1 MSSNNVQ
8 LKFKLDKKTRTD
20 SYGSFTLE
28 PLERGAGITVGN
40 AMRRVLLTSIPGVAV
55 NALKIDGVL
64 HEYATL
70 KGVKEDVSDL
80 IQNLKQVR
88 FKLTDPK
95 PDKIQLS
102 FNGKGVFTAKDIDKA
117 SDQYEVM
124 NTDLYIATLDNSA
137 SFTIELQLTVG
148 KGYVD
153 ADSHQ
158 RIDSP
163 IGMIFIDSIFNPV
176 KQVSYDVKSV
186 SSAKDSMEKLN
197 LMVTTDGTI
206 SAENSVSFASKILSD
221 YFAMFQISDD
231 EPILEIAEDIDE
243 ESLRIRELLH
253 RSIDEMELSVRS
265 HNCLKAAGI
274 NTIMDLVSKEESQ
287 MLKYKNFGRKSLSEL
302 IEKLDEMELS
312 FGMDVEKYIIV
323 VEE

>member
-88 FKLTDPK
+88 FKLNDPK
-95 PDKIQLS
+95 PEKIQLS

-176 KQVSYDVKSV
+176 KQVSYDVKPV

-197 LMVTTDGTI
+197 LIVTTDGTI
-206 SAENSVSFASKILSD
+206 SAENSVSFASRILSD

-274 NTIMDLVSKEESQ
+274 NTIMDLVSKEENQ

>member
-176 KQVSYDVKSV
+176 KQVSYDVKPV

-197 LMVTTDGTI
+197 LIVTTDGTI
-206 SAENSVSFASKILSD
+206 SAENSVSFASRILSD

-243 ESLRIRELLH
+243 ESFRIRELLH

-274 NTIMDLVSKEESQ
+274 NTIMDLVSKEENQ

>member
-1 MSSNNVQ
+1 MASNNGE
-8 LKFKLDKKTRTD
+8 LKFKVDKKSRTD
-20 SYGSFTLE
+20 EFGRFSLE
-28 PLERGAGITVGN
+28 PLERGNGITVGN
-40 AMRRVLLTSIPGVAV
+40 AMRRVLMTSIPGSAINSV
-55 NALKIDGVL
+55 KIDGVL

-70 KGVKEDVSDL
+70 EGVTEDVSDI

-102 FNGKGVFTAKDIDKA
+102 FSGKGQFTAKDIDGA
-117 SDQYEVM
+117 SQQYKVM
-124 NTDLYIATLDNSA
+124 NPDFPIATMNDKAN
-137 SFTIELQLTVG
+137 FTIELQLSVG

-163 IGMIFIDSIFNPV
+163 IGIIYIDSIFNPV
-176 KQVSYDVKSV
+176 SRVTYDVEPV
-186 SSAKDSMEKLN
+186 SSAKDSLERLILN
-197 LMVTTDGTI
+197 VRTDATI
-206 SAENSVSFASKILSD
+206 TPENSVSFAARALTE
-221 YFAMFQISDD
+221 YFNMFKISDE
-231 EPILEIAEDIDE
+231 EPILEVAEDIDE
-243 ESLRIRELLH
+243 EALHIREVLQ

-274 NTIMDLVSKEESQ
+274 DTIIDLVSKKENA

-312 FGMDVEKYIIV
+312 FGMDVGKYML
-323 VEE
+323 ETPA

>member
-176 KQVSYDVKSV
+176 KQVSYDVKPV

-197 LMVTTDGTI
+197 LIVTTDGTI
-206 SAENSVSFASKILSD
+206 SAENSVSFASRILSD

-274 NTIMDLVSKEESQ
+274 NTIMDLVSKEENQ

-312 FGMDVEKYIIV
+312 FGMDVDKYIIV

>member
-163 IGMIFIDSIFNPV
+163 IGMIYIDSIFNPV
-176 KQVSYDVKSV
+176 KQVSYDVKPV

-197 LMVTTDGTI
+197 LIVTTDGTI
-206 SAENSVSFASKILSD
+206 SAENSVSFASRILSD

-274 NTIMDLVSKEESQ
+274 NTIMDLVSKEENQ

>member
-1 MSSNNVQ
+1 MASNNGE
-8 LKFKLDKKTRTD
+8 LKFKVDKKSRTD
-20 SYGSFTLE
+20 EFGRFTLE
-28 PLERGAGITVGN
+28 PLERGTGITVGN
-40 AMRRVLLTSIPGVAV
+40 AMRRVLMTSIPGSAINSV
-55 NALKIDGVL
+55 KIDGVL

-70 KGVKEDVSDL
+70 EGVTEDVSDI

-102 FNGKGVFTAKDIDKA
+102 FSGKGQFTAKDIDGA
-117 SDQYEVM
+117 SQQYKVM
-124 NTDLYIATLDNSA
+124 NPDLSIATMNDKAN
-137 SFTIELQLTVG
+137 FTIALQLSVG

-163 IGMIFIDSIFNPV
+163 IGTVYIDSIFNPV
-176 KQVSYDVKSV
+176 SRVTYDVEPV
-186 SSAKDSMEKLN
+186 SSAKDSLERLI
-197 LMVTTDGTI
+197 LDVHTDGTI
-206 SAENSVSFASKILSD
+206 TPENSVSFAARALTE
-221 YFAMFQISDD
+221 YFNMFKISDE
-231 EPILEIAEDIDE
+231 EPILEVAEEIDE
-243 ESLRIRELLH
+243 EALHIREVLQ

-274 NTIMDLVSKEESQ
+274 DTIIDLVSKEENA

-312 FGMDVEKYIIV
+312 FGMDVGKYML
-323 VEE
+323 ETDA

>member
-88 FKLTDPK
+88 FKLNDPK
-95 PDKIQLS
+95 PEKIQLS

-117 SDQYEVM
+117 SNQYEVM

-158 RIDSP
+158 RIDAP

-176 KQVSYDVKSV
+176 KQVSYDVKPV

-197 LMVTTDGTI
+197 LIVTTDGTI
-206 SAENSVSFASKILSD
+206 SAENSVSFASRILSD

-274 NTIMDLVSKEESQ
+274 NTIMDLVSKEENQ

>member
-176 KQVSYDVKSV
+176 KQVSYDVKPV

-197 LMVTTDGTI
+197 LIVTTDGTI
-206 SAENSVSFASKILSD
+206 SAENSVSFASRILSD

-274 NTIMDLVSKEESQ
+274 NTIMDLVSKEENQ
-287 MLKYKNFGRKSLSEL
+287 MLKYKNFGRKSLTEL

>member
-176 KQVSYDVKSV
+176 KKVSYDVKPV

-197 LMVTTDGTI
+197 LIVTTDGTI
-206 SAENSVSFASKILSD
+206 SAENSVSFASRILSD

-274 NTIMDLVSKEESQ
+274 NTIMDLVSKEENQ
-287 MLKYKNFGRKSLSEL
+287 MLKYKNFGRKSLTEL
-302 IEKLDEMELS
+302 VEKLGQLGLS
-312 FGMDVEKYIIV
+312 FGMDISELM
-323 VEE
+323 ESE

>member
-176 KQVSYDVKSV
+176 KQVSYDVKPV

-197 LMVTTDGTI
+197 LIVTTDGTI
-206 SAENSVSFASKILSD
+206 SAENSVSFASRILSD

-274 NTIMDLVSKEESQ
+274 NTIMDLVSKEENQ

-302 IEKLDEMELS
+302 IEILDEMELS

>member
-176 KQVSYDVKSV
+176 KQVSYDVKPV

-197 LMVTTDGTI
+197 LIVTTDGTI
-206 SAENSVSFASKILSD
+206 SAENSVSFASRILSD
-221 YFAMFQISDD
+221 YFAKFQISDD

-274 NTIMDLVSKEESQ
+274 NTIMDLVSKEENQ

>member
-176 KQVSYDVKSV
+176 KQVSYDVKPV

-197 LMVTTDGTI
+197 LIVTTDGTI
-206 SAENSVSFASKILSD
+206 SAENSVSFASRILSD

-274 NTIMDLVSKEESQ
+274 NTIMDLVSKEENQ

>member
-176 KQVSYDVKSV
+176 KQVSYDVKPV

-197 LMVTTDGTI
+197 LIVTTDGTI
-206 SAENSVSFASKILSD
+206 SAENSVSFASRILSD

-231 EPILEIAEDIDE
+231 EPVLEIAEDIDE

-274 NTIMDLVSKEESQ
+274 NTIMDLVSKEENQ

>member
-1 MSSNNVQ
+1 
-8 LKFKLDKKTRTD
+8 
-20 SYGSFTLE
+20 
-28 PLERGAGITVGN
+28 
-40 AMRRVLLTSIPGVAV
+40 
-55 NALKIDGVL
+55 
-64 HEYATL
+64 
-70 KGVKEDVSDL
+70 
-80 IQNLKQVR
+80 
-88 FKLTDPK
+88 
-95 PDKIQLS
+95 
-102 FNGKGVFTAKDIDKA
+102 
-117 SDQYEVM
+117 M

-158 RIDSP
+158 RIDAP

-176 KQVSYDVKSV
+176 KQVSYDVKPV

-197 LMVTTDGTI
+197 LIVTTDGTI
-206 SAENSVSFASKILSD
+206 SAENSVSFASRILSD

>member
-163 IGMIFIDSIFNPV
+163 IGMIFIDSIFNPF
-176 KQVSYDVKSV
+176 KQVSYDVKPV

-197 LMVTTDGTI
+197 LIVTTDGTI
-206 SAENSVSFASKILSD
+206 SAENSVSFASRILSD

-274 NTIMDLVSKEESQ
+274 NTIMDLVSKEENQ

>member
-117 SDQYEVM
+117 SDQY
-124 NTDLYIATLDNSA
+124 A
-137 SFTIELQLTVG
+137 
-148 KGYVD
+148 
-153 ADSHQ
+153 
-158 RIDSP
+158 
-163 IGMIFIDSIFNPV
+163 
-176 KQVSYDVKSV
+176 VSYTH
-186 SSAKDSMEKLN
+186 LT
-197 LMVTTDGTI
+197 LPTI
-206 SAENSVSFASKILSD
+206 
-221 YFAMFQISDD
+221 
-231 EPILEIAEDIDE
+231 
-243 ESLRIRELLH
+243 LR
-253 RSIDEMELSVRS
+253 V
-265 HNCLKAAGI
+265 
-274 NTIMDLVSKEESQ
+274 
-287 MLKYKNFGRKSLSEL
+287 
-302 IEKLDEMELS
+302 
-312 FGMDVEKYIIV
+312 
-323 VEE
+323 

>member
-137 SFTIELQLTVG
+137 TFTIELQLTVG

-176 KQVSYDVKSV
+176 KQVSYDVKPV

-197 LMVTTDGTI
+197 LIVTTDGTI
-206 SAENSVSFASKILSD
+206 SAENSVSFASRILSD

-274 NTIMDLVSKEESQ
+274 NTIMDLVSKEENQ

>member
-176 KQVSYDVKSV
+176 KQVSYDVKPV
-186 SSAKDSMEKLN
+186 SSAKDSME
-197 LMVTTDGTI
+197 T
-206 SAENSVSFASKILSD
+206 VSYTHLTL
-221 YFAMFQISDD
+221 
-231 EPILEIAEDIDE
+231 PT
-243 ESLRIRELLH
+243 
-253 RSIDEMELSVRS
+253 
-265 HNCLKAAGI
+265 KA
-274 NTIMDLVSKEESQ
+274 
-287 MLKYKNFGRKSLSEL
+287 
-302 IEKLDEMELS
+302 
-312 FGMDVEKYIIV
+312 
-323 VEE
+323 

>member
-8 LKFKLDKKTRTD
+8 LKFKVDKKTRTD

-176 KQVSYDVKSV
+176 KQVSYDVKPV

-197 LMVTTDGTI
+197 LIVTTDGTI
-206 SAENSVSFASKILSD
+206 SAENSVSFASRILSD

-274 NTIMDLVSKEESQ
+274 NTIMDLVSKEENQ
-287 MLKYKNFGRKSLSEL
+287 MLKYKNFGRKSLTEL

>member
-1 MSSNNVQ
+1 
-8 LKFKLDKKTRTD
+8 
-20 SYGSFTLE
+20 
-28 PLERGAGITVGN
+28 
-40 AMRRVLLTSIPGVAV
+40 
-55 NALKIDGVL
+55 
-64 HEYATL
+64 
-70 KGVKEDVSDL
+70 
-80 IQNLKQVR
+80 
-88 FKLTDPK
+88 
-95 PDKIQLS
+95 
-102 FNGKGVFTAKDIDKA
+102 
-117 SDQYEVM
+117 M

-176 KQVSYDVKSV
+176 KQVSYDVKPV

-197 LMVTTDGTI
+197 LIVTTDGTI
-206 SAENSVSFASKILSD
+206 SAENSVSFASRILSD

-274 NTIMDLVSKEESQ
+274 NTIMDLVSKEENQ